1 MTSLCGPLW
10 VTLLALL
17 CESIGARPLLPDSV
31 RYLLHVSVVVWHD
44 KAFFMMAQPPDDGVV
59 PWWPRWMVQAS
70 ERLDG
75 LAARGASPAA
85 ALEMLGH
92 AADSRGHGGYSG
104 FASEIL
110 TELAEEIPQGMNTVA
125 SRAVTEDVNA
135 WVLQTEESMLLEYL
149 ETMYPACCRTL
160 WNHMSRG
167 GCFADSLPVTQTMTL
182 ESVMDFHVLRQWN
195 QVLNSFLPHAA
206 VPRQGEP
213 RWNMAAEAWA
223 EECEVDLRQLQR
235 DGYDVGAAA
244 NDLLAR
250 ARSRDAPA
258 YERVAR
264 DLLARIRQG
273 LDGGEGQG
281 WLGPPPG
288 WSTSTEDKL
297 YTLFVHLG
305 GDSEG
310 HAGPGSAGTHD
321 DQMASEN
328 EEEADLMA
336 LMTAKVKKKW
346 LKSRRPSRRRPRE
359 PSAPWRGHEDAERPE
374 GVAVRRPRARGRRT
388 RPTAW
393 EDAPRNMIGVVLG
406 RARDAKAVVPRSLR
420 NPKRSRSRSVDHDPR
435 RRHHLCR
442 RSPMSGFPRMV
453 LRIL

>member
-1 MTSLCGPLW
+1 
-10 VTLLALL
+10 
-17 CESIGARPLLPDSV
+17 
-31 RYLLHVSVVVWHD
+31 
-44 KAFFMMAQPPDDGVV
+44 
-59 PWWPRWMVQAS
+59 
-70 ERLDG
+70 
-75 LAARGASPAA
+75 
-85 ALEMLGH
+85 
-92 AADSRGHGGYSG
+92 
-104 FASEIL
+104 
-110 TELAEEIPQGMNTVA
+110 
-125 SRAVTEDVNA
+125 
-135 WVLQTEESMLLEYL
+135 MLLEYL

-213 RWNMAAEAWA
+213 RWDMAAEAWA

-310 HAGPGSAGTHD
+310 HAGSGSAGTHG

-336 LMTAKVKKKW
+336 LMTA
-346 LKSRRPSRRRPRE
+346 
-359 PSAPWRGHEDAERPE
+359 
-374 GVAVRRPRARGRRT
+374 
-388 RPTAW
+388 
-393 EDAPRNMIGVVLG
+393 
-406 RARDAKAVVPRSLR
+406 
-420 NPKRSRSRSVDHDPR
+420 
-435 RRHHLCR
+435 
-442 RSPMSGFPRMV
+442 
-453 LRIL
+453 